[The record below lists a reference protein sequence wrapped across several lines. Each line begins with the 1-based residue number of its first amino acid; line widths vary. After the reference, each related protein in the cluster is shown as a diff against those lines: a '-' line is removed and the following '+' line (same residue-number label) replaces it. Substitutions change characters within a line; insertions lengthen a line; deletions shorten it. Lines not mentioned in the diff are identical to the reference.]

1 MGLFDKFKK
10 SKEGQTTSNGV
21 LDRSS
26 VGKIEAEYQEN
37 LYSVD
42 YKGERT
48 PLRTVPRREWT
59 NVSSVEEKIDNLSV
73 IKRKTKGRTPDVD
86 EKIDKLFAKKFKK

>member
-1 MGLFDKFKK
+1 MGLFDRFKK
-10 SKEGQTTSNGV
+10 SKEGPTTSTVV
-21 LDRSS
+21 LDKSPA
-26 VGKIEAEYQEN
+26 GKIEAEYQEN

-59 NVSSVEEKIDNLSV
+59 NVSSVEEKIDKLSV
-73 IKRKTKGRTPDVD
+73 IKRKTKGKTPDVD
-86 EKIDKLFAKKFKK
+86 EKIDRLLAKKFKK